1 MAMKLPHTTS
11 HCASSPAL
19 RLCARARFTW
29 YSLMVMP
36 TTRAPECAAMAR
48 MGPPT
53 PQPTSS
59 TRWPGLAPSRSA
71 TRSSWTRVAS
81 RWERP
86 GSEGEKWK
94 DWPQPHS

>member
-1 MAMKLPHTTS
+1 MERKLPQTTS
-11 HCASSPAL
+11 QRESRLVL
-19 RLCARARFTW
+19 RLCARARLTW

-36 TTRAPECAAMAR
+36 TTLEPEWAAMAR

-53 PQPTSS
+53 PQPTSRR
-59 TRWPGLAPSRSA
+59 RWPGLAPRRSA

-86 GSEGEKWK
+86 GREGEKWK